1 MGKKSKAT
9 DSASTGGRTTRRRR
23 SFLRRSLSRLL
34 VMGAVSAAVRYL
46 VDSGKADA
54 GRKKVMGLVGK

>member
-1 MGKKSKAT
+1 MGKKSKAA
-9 DSASTGGRTTRRRR
+9 DSAPTAGRTRRRR

>member
-1 MGKKSKAT
+1 MGKKSKAA
-9 DSASTGGRTTRRRR
+9 DSAATTGRRRKR

-46 VDSGKADA
+46 MDSGKADA